1 MSILTGP
8 DRGDRLGAS
17 GSMDA
22 TQEIWLNGDFVP
34 WGEARVHVLAHTLH
48 YGAGAFEGVRAYRAE
63 GGTAIFRLD
72 AHLDRLFYSAASIQM
87 PMRFDRAALRAAAIE
102 LVRRNRLEEG
112 YLRPI
117 ALFGYGVMCV
127 SPERAPVD
135 VAIACWPW
143 GAYLPHEMVDLKIS
157 RYPRI
162 PPNATVA
169 DAKLTG
175 NYLNGILAVN
185 EIRGTRYHEVLLL
198 DACGNVAE
206 GSGENVFF
214 VKGGAL
220 HTPRLGAILPGITR
234 ATVMEIAR
242 DEGIEVVERD
252 IRPGEALAADEA
264 FFTGTAAEVTPIRSI
279 DDRVIGGGEVGPIT
293 RRLRGIYLDAVR
305 GREARYR
312 RFLTAVG

>member
-1 MSILTGP
+1 ME
-8 DRGDRLGAS
+8 
-17 GSMDA
+17 A
-22 TQEIWLNGDFVP
+22 TEQIWMNGEFVP
-34 WGEARVHVLAHTLH
+34 WDEARTHVLAHTLH
-48 YGAGAFEGVRAYRAE
+48 YGAGAFEGVRAYRTD

-87 PMRFDRAALRAAAIE
+87 PMRFDKAALRAAAIE
-102 LVRRNRLEEG
+102 LVRRNRLAEG

-117 ALFGYGVMCV
+117 AFFGCGVMCV
-127 SPERAPVD
+127 SPEQAPVD

-162 PPNATVA
+162 PANATVA

-185 EIRGTRYHEVLLL
+185 EIRGTKYHEVLLM
-198 DACGNVAE
+198 DANGNVAE

-220 HTPRLGAILPGITR
+220 HTPRLGMILPGITR

-242 DEGIEVVERD
+242 DEGIAVIERD
-252 IRPGEALAADEA
+252 IRPEDAFAAAEA

-279 DDRVIGGGEVGPIT
+279 DDHVIGAGEVGPIT
-293 RRLRGIYLDAVR
+293 RRMRKIYLDTVH
-305 GREARYR
+305 GRVPGYG
-312 RFLTAVG
+312 RFLTRVG